1 MNKINVNFGFFD
13 YQYISSNIGDDV
25 QTLAMIGM
33 LKKMKEIHSLKFP
46 SNFSEYNCIINPNAK
61 YILNMIPINRDN
73 SSKTPQHIQN
83 IICVMNGWFMHK
95 IDTPMGRS
103 KFTGLSK
110 TKLFNNNLD
119 WPPPSN
125 IKPIFISFHINNKDM
140 LKDCYI
146 PYYKLQEPI
155 GCRDRS
161 TAQYLAN
168 KGVNSYFSGCLTLTL
183 DNIHKSQK
191 GNAEYNVDIPSTGR
205 SKYITHQ
212 KRTYASM
219 NYVRR
224 IPIAQTLLDGY
235 ASAKLVTT
243 NRVHVMLPCLAY
255 GTKVNFII
263 KKQNDPRL
271 VGILE
276 LIENKDL
283 LKKTIEGIEQDF
295 KQKVLATIQKYY
307 TEI

>member
-1 MNKINVNFGFFD
+1 MSGTSLDGVDIAHCTFKKNKNWTYKIDKAKTVE
-13 YQYISSNIGDDV
+13 YPSR
-25 QTLAMIGM
+25 
-33 LKKMKEIHSLKFP
+33 LKKKLKSCFELSGYKLIKLDHNLGEFIGLEINY
-46 SNFSEYNCIINPNAK
+46 NFANSWNIYSFIISQLDTS
-61 YILNMIPINRDN
+61 YI
-73 SSKTPQHIQN
+73 
-83 IICVMNGWFMHK
+83 G
-95 IDTPMGRS
+95 G
-103 KFTGLSK
+103 GLGTISAFGIK
-110 TKLFNNNLD
+110 GDFKLFNNNLD

-191 GNAEYNVDIPSTGR
+191 GNAEYNVDIPSTDR

-224 IPIAQTLLDGY
+224 IPIAQRLLDGY

-263 KKQNDPRL
+263 KFQ
-271 VGILE
+271 
-276 LIENKDL
+276 
-283 LKKTIEGIEQDF
+283 LKKANQMD
-295 KQKVLATIQKYY
+295 
-307 TEI
+307 

>member
-1 MNKINVNFGFFD
+1 MSKINVNFGFFD
-13 YQYISSNIGDDV
+13 YQYISSNIGDDI

-46 SNFSEYNCIINPNAK
+46 LNFSEYDCVINPDAR

-73 SSKTPQHIQN
+73 SSKTSDIPN

-103 KFTGLSK
+103 KFTGQSK
-110 TKLFNNNLD
+110 IKLFKNNLD

-125 IKPIFISFHINNKDM
+125 IKPIFISFHINNKYM
-140 LKDCYI
+140 LEDCYI
-146 PYYKLQEPI
+146 PYYKLYEPI

-161 TAQYLAN
+161 TAQYLEN

-183 DNIHKSQK
+183 DNINKSQK
-191 GNAEYNVDIPSTGR
+191 GNDEYNVDILSTGK

-212 KRTYASM
+212 KLTYSSM
-219 NYVRR
+219 NYVKR
-224 IPIAQTLLDGY
+224 IPIAQKLLDGY
-235 ASAKLVTT
+235 ASAKSVTT

-271 VGILE
+271 LGLLE

-283 LKKTIEGIEQDF
+283 LENTIEGIEQDF
-295 KQKVLATIQKYY
+295 KVKVLATIQKYY
-307 TEI
+307 TI